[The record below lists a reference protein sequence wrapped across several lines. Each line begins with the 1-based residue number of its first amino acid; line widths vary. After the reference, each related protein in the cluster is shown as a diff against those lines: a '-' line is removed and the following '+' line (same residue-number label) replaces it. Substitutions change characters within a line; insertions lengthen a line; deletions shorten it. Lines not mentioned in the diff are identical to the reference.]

1 MPETECCGMQR
12 LAAQCGDGRIRG
24 VAEGAAPRPP
34 RAAAIDRVAD
44 HRMADMRHMNT
55 DLMCSASFKTAFN
68 MRTKRRETAQQLP
81 MRYRV
86 TAFGGDGL
94 AFAII
99 AGAADWLVNRA
110 ITFNTCS
117 PNKRLIAP
125 VNIMCG
131 KHSGQAVMRRI
142 CLGSGCRRCWP
153 TR

>member
-1 MPETECCGMQR
+1 M
-12 LAAQCGDGRIRG
+12 I
-24 VAEGAAPRPP
+24 
-34 RAAAIDRVAD
+34 
-44 HRMADMRHMNT
+44 DMRHMNT

-68 MRTKRRETAQQLP
+68 MRTKRWETAQQLP

-94 AFAII
+94 AFTVI

-125 VNIMCG
+125 VNIMRG
-131 KHSGQAVMRRI
+131 KHSCQAVMRRI
-142 CLGSGCRRCWP
+142 GFGHYHRARSVFIKTVNNTRPHDPANAGKRWP
-153 TR
+153 AMGDQRIYQSTS